1 MFMGKMLKKLFQ
13 QVMLGVDSEEDI
25 YEDVD
30 ISAIREEEAAQ
41 PSEIT
46 SLDSVRGRKSED
58 SSKILNFR
66 TGAQMQVMLTYPKE
80 VVDATDVCDYLRK
93 GYVCVVNLEGVASS
107 PAQRIADF
115 LSGAAYVTDGAIE
128 RINTHIFI
136 AAPSHVLISGETEE
150 ELSASNILP
159 WIASSFR

>member
-1 MFMGKMLKKLFQ
+1 MGKLLKKLFQ
-13 QVMLGVDSEEDI
+13 QVMLGVNSEEDI

-30 ISAIREEEAAQ
+30 VSAARDDEASQ
-41 PSEIT
+41 SGEIT
-46 SLDSVRGRKSED
+46 SLDSVRGRKSDEQ
-58 SSKILNFR
+58 SKILNFR

-80 VVDATDVCDYLRK
+80 IVDATDVCDYLRK
-93 GYVCVVNLEGVASS
+93 GYVCVVNLEGVESS

-115 LSGAAYVTDGAIE
+115 LSGAVYVTDGAIE

-136 AAPSHVLISGETEE
+136 AAPSHVVISGESEE